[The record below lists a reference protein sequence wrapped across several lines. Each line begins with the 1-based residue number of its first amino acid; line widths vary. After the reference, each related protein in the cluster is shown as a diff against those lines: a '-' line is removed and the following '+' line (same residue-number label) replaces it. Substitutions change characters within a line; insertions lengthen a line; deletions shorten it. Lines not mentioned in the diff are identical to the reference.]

1 MVNIKSQEE
10 VLVIIQ
16 KAEECT
22 SLEELGKIFEESLPH
37 PRILRAVFLRRIKQL
52 DRNSLSPAE

>member
-1 MVNIKSQEE
+1 MVKVKSRED

-16 KAEECT
+16 KVEECE
-22 SLEELGKIFEESLPH
+22 SLESLGKIFEETLPH

-52 DRNSLSPAE
+52 DRQ